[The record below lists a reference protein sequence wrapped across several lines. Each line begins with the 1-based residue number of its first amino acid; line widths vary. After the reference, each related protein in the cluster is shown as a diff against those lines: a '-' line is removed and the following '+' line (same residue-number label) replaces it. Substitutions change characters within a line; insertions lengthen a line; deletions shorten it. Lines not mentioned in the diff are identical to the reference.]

1 MCLSRLAHAAAPGC
15 LKEYRPRSSAA
26 RICLLGVG
34 NSRRLGGFVIEAVGE
49 RETRSTLAPEDGAF
63 RAPGGQGTEDD
74 YPVSAYFANKNDAP
88 RATIHADPPPLSPM
102 AQANFAYRGSR
113 YKVNPLRPG
122 ALLLVQPDYLK
133 LWSRVKLQKLV
144 ALRFAALMTRGAAR
158 WS

>member
-74 YPVSAYFANKNDAP
+74 YPVSAHFANKNDAP
-88 RATIHADPPPLSPM
+88 RATIHA
-102 AQANFAYRGSR
+102 
-113 YKVNPLRPG
+113 NPLRSLSHG
-122 ALLLVQPDYLK
+122 TGQLRI
-133 LWSRVKLQKLV
+133 S
-144 ALRFAALMTRGAAR
+144 RFAIQGEPSST
-158 WS
+158 